1 MMHHT
6 MIVSFDSAIP
16 DDDLNAYL
24 KELETVLRE
33 SGLVETFAARHHVP
47 VPGDEH
53 SPVFVA
59 SAVVRIGF
67 ADTEA
72 LAASFAVP
80 GVAELI
86 TRWQSRH
93 PYKVVWVNHEPLP

>member
-1 MMHHT
+1 MHHT

-16 DDDLNAYL
+16 DEDLDAYL
-24 KELETVLRE
+24 KELETLMRD
-33 SGLVETFAARHHVP
+33 SGLTESFSARPHVR

-67 ADTEA
+67 TDTRA
-72 LAASFAVP
+72 LAASFALP

-86 TRWQSRH
+86 RRWQSRH